1 MGYLPDIHY
10 AVRQI
15 GSRDPERA
23 EVAAELVCRAIEM
36 CRRRPSDPSSK
47 KSLAHVSS
55 TFRSA
60 YEALRSLSQ
69 ASLLEL
75 YRAQG
80 GTWQQPLQGDVRR
93 STILERQEGSDSIGY
108 AKLLGDLA
116 AIVDAA
122 EAASSTAPVGKIPN
136 YDLYHLAYEVARAHR
151 IMGAEPKASRA
162 GSGNVTGARGGG
174 SFETLLQTVFRY
186 VDGPHEVQ
194 RYMKEAIRLLAT
206 MDEEEAETYPAE

>member
-1 MGYLPDIHY
+1 MGYRSDIRY

-23 EVAAELVCRAIEM
+23 ETAAELVCRAIEVF
-36 CRRRPSDPSSK
+36 RRRPSEPACK
-47 KSLAHVSS
+47 KDLARVST

-60 YEALRSLSQ
+60 YEALQSLPQ
-69 ASLLEL
+69 ASMLAM

-80 GTWQQPLQGDVRR
+80 GSWQQPPQGDVRR
-93 STILERQEGSDSIGY
+93 STILERQEGSDSFSH
-108 AKLLGDLA
+108 AKLLRDLA
-116 AIVDAA
+116 LVVDAA
-122 EAASSTAPVGKIPN
+122 EAASSAAPVGKIPN

-174 SFETLLQTVFRY
+174 SFEALLQTVFRY

-206 MDEEEAETYPAE
+206 MDKEEGETDSPE